1 LFPRKAEVVV
11 IGGGVIGSSI
21 AYYLAR
27 DNIDV
32 VLVEMDG
39 IASGTSG
46 ANSGG
51 VLLGSKKPGIN
62 LKLALESAKE
72 YGKLIKN
79 LEFDIEYQQNGG
91 MIVIENEN
99 ELHTMEVFIM
109 QQKKAGL
116 KVDLL
121 DNKETRKMEPAL
133 SEGILGSTYSYLDAQ
148 LNSIY
153 LNFSLVKTA
162 QKFGAKVY
170 TNTRVID
177 IKVKSGKIKS
187 VITDKGSIE
196 TRIVINAA
204 GSYASK
210 IGALL
215 GLNIPIKPMRGQII
229 VTEEIPPLL
238 NRIILSAKAIVA
250 KFNPYFSEDSE
261 NVSEFEKFNIGAT
274 IEQTLNG
281 NVLVGTTREFA
292 GFDKRINYKANKYI
306 ANEVCRIV
314 PSLKEVNT
322 IRTFA
327 GLRPSTPDKLP
338 ILGKVANIEGF
349 IMAAGHEGD
358 GIALAPITGRLI
370 SELIIKGKSSMSLVE
385 FRLERFFSK

>member
-1 LFPRKAEVVV
+1 MFPQKAEVVV

-32 VLVEMDG
+32 VLVEMDS

-46 ANSGG
+46 ACSGG
-51 VLLGSKKPGIN
+51 VLLGSKKPGIH

-79 LEFDIEYQQNGG
+79 LEFNIEYQQNGG

-148 LNSIY
+148 LNPIY

-162 QKFGAKVY
+162 QKFGAKVF
-170 TNTRVID
+170 TNTRVVD
-177 IKVKSGKIKS
+177 IKLKSGKINS

-215 GLNIPIKPMRGQII
+215 GLNIPIKPMRGQIL

-238 NRIILSAKAIVA
+238 SRLVLSAKTIVA
-250 KFNPYFSEDSE
+250 KFNPHFSEDSE
-261 NVSEFEKFNIGAT
+261 KESEFEKFNIGAT

-281 NVLVGTTREFA
+281 NVLVGTTRELA
-292 GFDKRINYKANKYI
+292 GFNKRINYKANRYI

-314 PSLKEVNT
+314 PSLKEVNI

-370 SELIIKGKSSMSLVE
+370 SELITKGKPSMSLVE
-385 FRLERFFSK
+385 FRLERFF